1 MRASPLL
8 SARCPAPSTSGN
20 NLVRAFD
27 GIRGDFYLVFHVF
40 VSAAVLFVA
49 ASHVSWKG
57 YRLDALWFEREIW
70 IISQFLFYREVIVFL
85 LSSAKSMLNEHRENN
100 GLYIGAYAS
109 RQSKWGMIQLYVKSY
124 SHASYL
130 LVIGLICMQMDCT
143 YLMMSVDLVQLHEGM
158 CTDCFF
164 FVFLCALSL
173 DFPACDDWN
182 KNVDFIHVSFT
193 VYCTWLQQSRVFSVN
208 TVHRCLLKCAPAGN
222 NRPWLM
228 LSPTYCTLE

>member
-1 MRASPLL
+1 MCEYFLPFVLRACHFWQLLTVKDFEDVTAAKCSSLGSMRASPLL

-27 GIRGDFYLVFHVF
+27 VIRGDFYLVFHVF

-143 YLMMSVDLVQLHEGM
+143 Y
-158 CTDCFF
+158 
-164 FVFLCALSL
+164 
-173 DFPACDDWN
+173 
-182 KNVDFIHVSFT
+182 
-193 VYCTWLQQSRVFSVN
+193 
-208 TVHRCLLKCAPAGN
+208 
-222 NRPWLM
+222 
-228 LSPTYCTLE
+228 